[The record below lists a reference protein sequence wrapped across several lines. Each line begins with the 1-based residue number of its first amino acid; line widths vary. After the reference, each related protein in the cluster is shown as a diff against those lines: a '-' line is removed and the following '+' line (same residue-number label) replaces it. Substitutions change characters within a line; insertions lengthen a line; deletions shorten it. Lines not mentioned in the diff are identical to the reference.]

1 MWTNHKETQQ
11 QRSDVNRKM
20 HKPCKIP
27 SAKAFW
33 AGLGLDWR
41 GGCAALCRLV
51 PLEKWE
57 HGALEEHDFFAG
69 YHHFSPNFICFS
81 PHISAARD

>member
-1 MWTNHKETQQ
+1 MQKTF
-11 QRSDVNRKM
+11 RKG
-20 HKPCKIP
+20 I
-27 SAKAFW
+27 
-33 AGLGLDWR
+33 LGGIGPLGWR

-51 PLEKWE
+51 PLEKWG
-57 HGALEEHDFFAG
+57 HGALEELDFFAG